1 MKPIRADTVLA
12 MFSDHVRDA
21 AMTAVI
27 FGFFA
32 TVWFGWAQENPP
44 PSWRRL
50 LVAGTAI
57 AGLTAAGGLARALLH
72 WSDGTV
78 FDDATGR
85 AFGIVVGVEF
95 AAAAIGAGVLAATG
109 RARWTPVWIAF
120 VVGVH
125 LFPVA
130 VILEY
135 PAIHVV
141 AALVTAASLVAI
153 PVARARSLTPSAVVG
168 AGSGASL
175 TLGAVFSLVA
185 ALVVS

>member
-1 MKPIRADTVLA
+1 ML
-12 MFSDHVRDA
+12 SDHLRDA

-32 TVWFGWAQENPP
+32 TSWYGWAQENPP
-44 PSWRRL
+44 PSWRRPL
-50 LVAGTAI
+50 LAGTVV
-57 AGLTAAGGLARALLH
+57 AGLTAAAGLALALSH

-78 FDDATGR
+78 FDDETGR
-85 AFGIVVGVEF
+85 NFGIVVGIEF
-95 AAAAIGAGVLAATG
+95 AAAAIGAGVLAALK
-109 RARWTPVWIAF
+109 RPQWMPVWIAF

-130 VILEY
+130 VILDY

-141 AALVTAASLVAI
+141 AALVTVVSLVAI
-153 PVARARSLTPSAVVG
+153 PASRARSLTPSAVVG

-175 TLGAVFSLVA
+175 TLGALFSLVT
-185 ALVVS
+185 ALTAY